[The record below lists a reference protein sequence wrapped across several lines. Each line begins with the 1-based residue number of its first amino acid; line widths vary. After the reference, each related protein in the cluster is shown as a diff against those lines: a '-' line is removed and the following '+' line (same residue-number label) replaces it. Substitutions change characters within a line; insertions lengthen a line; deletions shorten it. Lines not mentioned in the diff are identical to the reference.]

1 MIIPINKTVSYAVAN
16 VEARSTIFNLVS
28 TNVHGTVTT
37 SLNITFPF
45 SWLDVTNQ
53 VIRQGTNRYNEAQMT
68 ALFAS
73 KQLDF
78 APIASMVKGLLP
90 TTGKYPSFA
99 INFLDNGKFSGSIAH
114 QEKQPDNSWKWIT
127 TQLTQDA
134 LATAISSSGYTLA
147 QIKAIVTGFVVETTV

>member
-99 INFLDNGKFSGSIAH
+99 INFLDNGKF
-114 QEKQPDNSWKWIT
+114 
-127 TQLTQDA
+127 
-134 LATAISSSGYTLA
+134 
-147 QIKAIVTGFVVETTV
+147 